1 MKKSMVAIIGAGVVG
16 STTAYT
22 LLLRGFVSKIMLVD
36 TNVQRCKGE
45 LEDLLDARPFGGN
58 AEMVQGTLQEAGQA
72 DIAIISAGVPQK
84 PGQSRL
90 ELLATNKKII
100 ASIIEGMK
108 PLNKEMII
116 IMVTNPVDALT
127 LQAQELAG
135 LPRNQIFGSGTLLD
149 SQRLRGKI
157 GDKLGI
163 AQQSIHV
170 YALGEHGD
178 TGFVAWSCADIGG
191 VPLSNFSELSA
202 KELEQMAEA
211 ARQKVYEI
219 IRCKGSTAYGIAACV
234 AAYCQNILFDN
245 KRIAPVSCFVDE
257 LKVCLSMPAVLGKR
271 GVERILRLPL
281 SQDEQAKLV
290 ATAAAVRELH

>member
-1 MKKSMVAIIGAGVVG
+1 MKKSTVAIVGTGVVG

-22 LLLRGFVSKIMLVD
+22 LLLSGFVSKIMLID

-58 AEMVQGTLQEAGQA
+58 AEIVQGTLQEAGQA
-72 DIAIISAGVPQK
+72 DIVIIAAGMAQK
-84 PGQSRL
+84 PDQPRI
-90 ELLATNKKII
+90 ELLNTNRKII
-100 ASIIEGMK
+100 ASIIAGMK
-108 PLNKEMII
+108 PLNKDLII
-116 IMVTNPVDALT
+116 IMVTNPVDVLT
-127 LQAQELAG
+127 LQAQELSG

-163 AQQSIHV
+163 AQQSIHAYV
-170 YALGEHGD
+170 LGEHGD
-178 TGFVAWSCADIGG
+178 TQFVAWSCANIGG
-191 VPLSNFSELSA
+191 VPLAAFSELSA
-202 KELEQMAEA
+202 KELEQMAQE

-234 AAYCQNILFDN
+234 TAYCQNILLDS
-245 KRIAPVSCFVDE
+245 KRIAPVSCFVEE
-257 LKVCLSMPAVLGKR
+257 LKVCLSMPAVLGKQ

-281 SQDEQAKLV
+281 SKDEQAKLAV
-290 ATAAAVRELH
+290 TAAAVRELL